1 MAGRLTDGIVRWAG
15 IAAVGAFAAC
25 GGGGGDSDD
34 DTDVDV
40 PGVQDECE
48 DPVFVDLGIT
58 GEVTDGGAPAAA
70 GVAVRIEERTF
81 APGSVHGEGVT
92 DGDGRFSIAATEL
105 PIVDGCLGFAMGFF
119 VVADDGTR
127 TAEWGI
133 NSVISGAWSRGESSA
148 DLSAIP
154 LDLQD

>member
-15 IAAVGAFAAC
+15 IAAVVAFAAC
-25 GGGGGDSDD
+25 GGGEGDSD

-48 DPVFVDLGIT
+48 DPVFVDLVIT
-58 GEVTDGGAPAAA
+58 GDVTDGGAAAP
-70 GVAVRIEERTF
+70 GVTVRIEERIF
-81 APGSVHGEGVT
+81 QPGSVHGEGVT
-92 DGDGRFSIAATEL
+92 DGAGRYSIAASAL

-119 VVADDGTR
+119 VVADDGAR

-133 NSVISGAWSRGESSA
+133 NSVISGAWSRGEDTA
-148 DLSAIP
+148 DLSGIP
-154 LDLQD
+154 LDLED